1 MAIKLLKE
9 HIFFTKTL
17 LDWNEK
23 SNSREMPWKYEK
35 DPYKIWLSEIIL
47 QQTRVEQGWDYYNR
61 FVKKFPTVQKLASA
75 KEAEVFKLWEGLGY
89 YNRCKNLITTAKN
102 IAQDLDGIF
111 PNTYEGLLSLKGI
124 GPYTAA
130 AIASFAYNL
139 PHAVVDGN
147 VTRVLSRFF
156 GIPTPIDSSS
166 GKKEFP
172 VLAQTLLDKKFPGI
186 YNQSIMDFGATICKP
201 KLPLCKNCMMS
212 KNCVAFQENKVNEL
226 PVKSKSIIVKE
237 RWFYYLV
244 ASYKDKTYIRKR
256 VQQDIWQNLYEFI
269 LIEEDSF
276 HFVEDI
282 IKSNKYKAIVSSKA
296 ELIKCSAL
304 CKQKLTHQTI
314 HCIFIHLKLH
324 QPLSMEGLELKDDK
338 GMKKIAFPRLITNYF
353 KVEIL

>member
-1 MAIKLLKE
+1 M
-9 HIFFTKTL
+9 
-17 LDWNEK
+17 DWNDK
-23 SNSREMPWKYEK
+23 SNSRKMPWKYEK

-61 FVKKFPTVQKLASA
+61 FVKKFPTVQALANANES
-75 KEAEVFKLWEGLGY
+75 EVFKLWEGLGY
-89 YNRCKNLITTAKN
+89 YNRCKNLIATSKI
-102 IAQDLDGIF
+102 IAHDLDGIF
-111 PNTYEGLLSLKGI
+111 PSTYDTLLALKGI

-156 GIPTPIDSSS
+156 GIYTPIDSTS

-201 KLPLCKNCMMS
+201 KLPLCKLCALS
-212 KNCVAFQENKVNEL
+212 KNCVAYKENKVNEL
-226 PVKSKSIIVKE
+226 PIKSKSIIVKE

-276 HFVEDI
+276 CAIEDV
-282 IKSNKYKAIVSSKA
+282 IKSKKYKAIVTSKA
-296 ELIKCSAL
+296 EIIKCSAL

-324 QPLSMEGLELKDDK
+324 QPLKMAHLELKDNQ
-338 GMKKIAFPRLITNYF
+338 GMKKIPFPRLITNYLN
-353 KVEIL
+353 VEIL